1 MDFLKLAS
9 ERHSV
14 RNFLPEPPS
23 REKIERILEAAR
35 LAPSAVNLQPWHF
48 FICESDE
55 AKNAIRRCYQRDWFQ
70 TAPIYIIV
78 CADPEVAWH
87 RPEDGKI
94 HSDID
99 AAIAAEHICLA
110 AAAEGLGTCWVCRF
124 NHGGTIPAEKLERIF
139 EQFYRLDPERGTEG
153 SGLGLAIAKQIVALH
168 KGEITARSREGLT
181 VFAVT
186 LPIPCGSPAL

>member
-14 RNFLPEPPS
+14 RNFLPELPS

-55 AKNAIRRCYQRDWFQ
+55 AKNALRRCYQRDWFQ

-78 CADPEVAWH
+78 CADPEAAWH

-124 NHGGTIPAEKLERIF
+124 
-139 EQFYRLDPERGTEG
+139 DPKEVVRE
-153 SGLGLAIAKQIVALH
+153 LALPSSFQPVALIPV
-168 KGEITARSREGLT
+168 GIPGPDATRATSRKPLEDI
-181 VFAVT
+181 VT
-186 LPIPCGSPAL
+186 HL